1 LSIRQ
6 QLEDRERKILAAQ
19 AAKSADSRGRMRD
32 EPPDPVRPAF
42 QRDRD
47 RVIHCKAFRRLKHKT
62 QVFFAPTGDH
72 YRTRLTHT
80 LEVSQIARSIAKVLQ
95 LNEDL
100 TEAIAL
106 GHDLGH
112 TPFGH
117 AGERVLNDLIPG
129 GFNHY
134 EQSLRIVD
142 VLENDRAGLNLTWE
156 VRDGIAK
163 HSKGK
168 SGMPVGA
175 DPAHRAS
182 TIEGQIARVADI
194 IAYVNHDIDDAV
206 RAGLL
211 REQDLPREHVAVLG
225 ANGPDRIGRM
235 VTDVVVQS
243 LEGGLAEIRMS
254 EQVLEATVG
263 LRSFLFDAVYENEI
277 ATAEFRK
284 AGGILGGLWEKVR
297 EAPGE
302 FLDPRTIEEEG
313 LDAAARDFL
322 AGMTDRYTIS
332 LYEQLFIPKSWA

>member
-6 QLEDRERKILAAQ
+6 QLEDRERQILAAQ

>member
-6 QLEDRERKILAAQ
+6 QLEDRERNILAAQ

-211 REQDLPREHVAVLG
+211 REEDLPREHVAVLG